1 MDKLVLV
8 LGMHRSGTST
18 LTGVLHRMGLPIG
31 DNLMKPSKDNPK
43 GYYENMD
50 FYKVNEQILE
60 NCNSKW
66 YDVDNVFNDDI
77 LLTDLNR
84 DVLRDV
90 ILKYEGYDTFGVKD
104 PRVCVLLPLYEQVCK
119 ELDIDIVYISN
130 RRDDSSIIKSISKR
144 DGHNEKRISKLIE
157 QHRMRIHKKDYE
169 MVYEDLINHTE
180 EEVRKLSDKFPF
192 LHTGRMD
199 DILQFVDPT
208 LNRNKRG

>member
-1 MDKLVLV
+1 
-8 LGMHRSGTST
+8 
-18 LTGVLHRMGLPIG
+18 
-31 DNLMKPSKDNPK
+31 MKPSKDNPK

-50 FYKVNEQILE
+50 FYNANEQILE

-84 DVLRDV
+84 EVLRDV

-119 ELDIDIVYISN
+119 ELGIDIIYISN
-130 RRDDSSIIKSISKR
+130 RRDDSSIIKSIGKR
-144 DGHNEKRISKLIE
+144 DGYNEKRVTKLIE
-157 QHRMRIHKKDYE
+157 QHRMRIHKKDYD
-169 MVYEDLINHTE
+169 MVYENLIGYTE
-180 EEVRKLSDKFPF
+180 EEVRKLSDRFSF